1 VKQKFQNILL
11 AIAVVLT
18 GVFISAFTIETLDK
32 EPAPPLKQL
41 SYEKIQAINA
51 LEDMRD
57 WVYEDLAYVEEDS
70 VLTAR
75 LQAYINNIDYAIDM
89 LNNEQ

>member
-1 VKQKFQNILL
+1 VKQRFQNILL

-32 EPAPPLKQL
+32 ETPSPKKL
-41 SYEKIQAINA
+41 SYGEIQAINA

-57 WVYEDLAYVEEDS
+57 WVNEDLAYVEEDS
-70 VLTAR
+70 VLTGR
-75 LQAYINNIDYAIDM
+75 IQAYRNNIDYAIYM